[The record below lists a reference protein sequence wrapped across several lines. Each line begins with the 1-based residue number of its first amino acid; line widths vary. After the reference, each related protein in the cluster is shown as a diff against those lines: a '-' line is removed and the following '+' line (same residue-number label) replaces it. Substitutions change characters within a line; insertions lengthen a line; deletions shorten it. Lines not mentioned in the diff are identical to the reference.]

1 MAALLLGLAAV
12 LLAAFGTLLHWIKTD
27 PFVATGLFWTG
38 ITVFILW
45 CVFVS
50 SGPGGPVVWRRP
62 RN

>member
-1 MAALLLGLAAV
+1 MAALLLGLCAV
-12 LLAAFGTLLHWIKTD
+12 LLTAFGTLLHWIKTD

-45 CVFVS
+45 CVLFVS
-50 SGPGGPVVWRRP
+50 SAGPVVWRRP